1 MCIIVYVYIYISL
14 SPWFLISFPSIPYHS
29 IYFHINLSC
38 KYFGSVRG
46 TSGGFRDQQLKVS
59 PSPSPSPVEQGVVHV
74 FSHHQTIGHRI
85 PNKYHGFVPRWCSK
99 FANNMDIHGSSR
111 LQAWSDGKAHGVY
124 KYSWLVVSTPLT
136 NMSSSVG
143 AIIPN

>member
-1 MCIIVYVYIYISL
+1 MCIIVYVYIYLSL

-85 PNKYHGFVPRWCSK
+85 PNKYHGFVPR
-99 FANNMDIHGSSR
+99 
-111 LQAWSDGKAHGVY
+111 
-124 KYSWLVVSTPLT
+124 
-136 NMSSSVG
+136 
-143 AIIPN
+143 